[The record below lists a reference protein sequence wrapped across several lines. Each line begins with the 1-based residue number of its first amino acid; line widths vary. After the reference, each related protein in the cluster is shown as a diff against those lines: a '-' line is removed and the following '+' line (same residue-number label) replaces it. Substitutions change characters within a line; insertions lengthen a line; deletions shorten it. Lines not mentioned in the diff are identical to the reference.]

1 MTLSFYV
8 SVSLSWN
15 MSKQCLSH
23 GVAVG
28 IKYVREAF
36 SIVPHSKPFK
46 RGSFVFLYFFLKE
59 NIMEKADSV
68 LW

>member
-1 MTLSFYV
+1 
-8 SVSLSWN
+8 